1 VSRAG
6 GCVTDQSTKGAFVAD
21 ASKPISGIP
30 QLDAY
35 LRTRLT
41 DDQQEAVRQTYADG
55 DPEGTQAV
63 VNQAMIKND
72 RDNKK
77 KP

>member
-1 VSRAG
+1 M
-6 GCVTDQSTKGAFVAD
+6 AD
-21 ASKPISGIP
+21 NQPISGIP

-41 DDQQEAVRQTYADG
+41 DDQQDAVRKTYADG

-72 RDNKK
+72 PDT
-77 KP
+77 KPKS